1 MRGPVTAVIL
11 AAGYSSRMGA
21 FKPLLPFGRTT
32 VLEKA
37 VALFREAGI
46 EDIRVVVGHCAT
58 ELLPLLRILNVRPLL
73 NERYHEG
80 MFSSVVAAVESLDAA
95 TDAFL
100 LLPVDIPLVRP
111 DTIELLL
118 RRYRESTAG
127 IIYPTFCGTRGHPPL
142 ISAAYREKILSWDG
156 SGGLNGLLVNHE
168 ADSATVECGDEGVLL
183 DMDTPE
189 DYERLRNM
197 LREEAIPT
205 RQMCAHLM
213 AERFGSDS
221 PVAAHCSVVAKVA
234 LQLAGKLNNNGCHF
248 DLPLIEAAALL
259 HDVAKGNSHHASVGA
274 DMLSSMGYSA
284 IAELVAVH
292 MELPPRPHASL
303 DAAELLYL
311 ADKLVEG
318 TQIVPLETRCQRQI
332 ARHAADPARVEAIT
346 RRFERAA
353 GIRELV
359 ESHLGVPVAEVLVDV
374 ES

>member
-1 MRGPVTAVIL
+1 MRGPVTAIIL

-21 FKPLLPFGRTT
+21 FKPLLPFGNST
-32 VLEKA
+32 VLEQ
-37 VALFREAGI
+37 VIALFRRAGI

-58 ELLPLLRILNVRPLL
+58 ELLPLLGTLNVRPLL

-80 MFSSVVAAVESLDAA
+80 MFSSVVAAAESLDAA

-111 DTIELLL
+111 GTIELLL
-118 RRYRESTAG
+118 RRYQQSTAG
-127 IIYPTFCGTRGHPPL
+127 ILYPTFRGTRGNPPL
-142 ISAAYREKILSWDG
+142 ISASYREKILSWDG

-189 DYERLRNM
+189 DCERLRNM
-197 LREEAIPT
+197 LREEAIPSRHT
-205 RQMCAHLM
+205 CEQLM
-213 AERFGSDS
+213 TERFGSDS
-221 PVAAHCSVVAKVA
+221 PVAAHCSVVAGVA
-234 LQLAGKLNNNGCHF
+234 LQLAGKLNNNGYYF
-248 DLPLIEAAALL
+248 NLPLIEAAALL

-274 DMLSSMGYSA
+274 DLLSSMGYGA
-284 IAELVAVH
+284 LAGLVAVH
-292 MELPPRPHASL
+292 MELPPRPQASL

-318 TQIVPLETRCQRQI
+318 TRIVPLETRCQRQV
-332 ARHAADPARVEAIT
+332 ARHAADPACVEAIT
-346 RRFERAA
+346 RRFERAT

-359 ESHLGVPVAEVLVDV
+359 ESQLGVPVAEVLVDV
-374 ES
+374 QS

>member
-1 MRGPVTAVIL
+1 
-11 AAGYSSRMGA
+11 MGA
-21 FKPLLPFGRTT
+21 FKPLLPFGKTT
-32 VLEKA
+32 VLEQ
-37 VALFREAGI
+37 VTALFRSAGI